1 MIDKARAAKVLR
13 QHIVTFSRRAADV
26 RLRHPRCPEFAYSDE
41 GSAHGVSCAA
51 LVVGLLTI
59 EECGD
64 ATAEGARQALDEWQ
78 AAMQDHIPTGGHP

>member
-26 RLRHPRCPEFAYSDE
+26 RLRHPRSPEFAYADE
-41 GSAHGVSCAA
+41 GSAHGVTCAA
-51 LVVGLLTI
+51 LEMGLMTI

-64 ATAEGARQALDEWQ
+64 ATAEGARQALDEWH
-78 AAMQDHIPTGGHP
+78 AAASGCIPTGGHP